1 MLQLIFNRRILLSA
15 AVVAA
20 LVAVALWPKTITV
33 DVAAVGRGPLV
44 VSIDEEGE
52 TRVRHRFIVSAPVAG
67 RVRRIEL
74 EPGDKVKRGDVLARL
89 HPEAPPLLDA
99 RARAEARAAIDTA
112 RATVSRLRAEE
123 QRVTAALA
131 QTERE
136 LGRSRTLAQDGL
148 ATSQQVDKREADMR
162 AAREAAQAAT
172 FAVEAAASDLRRA
185 ETRLSVGGS
194 AGGPDR
200 IITVTAPVDGV
211 VLKRV
216 RESEAVVP
224 AGDALVELGDPGQL
238 EIVSDLLS
246 IDAVKVKVGA
256 RAIIEQWGGD
266 TPLDAKVRR
275 IEPAGF
281 TKVSALGVEEQ
292 RVNVVLDFAKSAV
305 AYPSL
310 GDAYRVEVRIVVWE
324 APSVLK
330 VPTSA
335 LFRVGNDWAVYA
347 AVNGRGQ
354 RTPVKIGQRTGQEAE
369 VLEGLSDGTMVVLHP
384 GDQLADGT
392 RIAVRPSGDNR
403 R

>member
-1 MLQLIFNRRILLSA
+1 M
-15 AVVAA
+15 
-20 LVAVALWPKTITV
+20 
-33 DVAAVGRGPLV
+33 
-44 VSIDEEGE
+44 
-52 TRVRHRFIVSAPVAG
+52 
-67 RVRRIEL
+67 
-74 EPGDKVKRGDVLARL
+74 
-89 HPEAPPLLDA
+89 
-99 RARAEARAAIDTA
+99 
-112 RATVSRLRAEE
+112 
-123 QRVTAALA
+123 
-131 QTERE
+131 
-136 LGRSRTLAQDGL
+136 
-148 ATSQQVDKREADMR
+148 
-162 AAREAAQAAT
+162 
-172 FAVEAAASDLRRA
+172 
-185 ETRLSVGGS
+185 
-194 AGGPDR
+194 
-200 IITVTAPVDGV
+200 
-211 VLKRV
+211 
-216 RESEAVVP
+216 P

-246 IDAVKVKVGA
+246 TDAVKVKVGA
-256 RAIIEQWGGD
+256 RAVIEQWGGD

-310 GDAYRVEVRIVVWE
+310 GDAYRLEVRIVVWE

-384 GDQLADGT
+384 GDQLADGI
-392 RIAVRPSGDNR
+392 RIAVRPSADNR